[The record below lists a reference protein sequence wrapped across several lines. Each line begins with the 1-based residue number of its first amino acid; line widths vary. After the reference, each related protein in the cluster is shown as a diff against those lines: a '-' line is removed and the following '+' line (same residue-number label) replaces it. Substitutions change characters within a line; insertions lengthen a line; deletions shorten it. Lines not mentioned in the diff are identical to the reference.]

1 MKLLHPALPLHRT
14 TLTLITGIPQ
24 PITRAR
30 KWFTTTSRAPHLLPK
45 PICYLHL
52 TASSPASKAR
62 MSTSTQH
69 IDIPPPPKVTTA
81 GDMVESAKRAAGLR
95 AVADHLLPTFTHVG
109 IGSGSTI
116 KYVVEAIAA
125 LPTEQTSRMKFVPT
139 GIQSRDLIRAA
150 RLPLLAIDDLVLEK
164 PYEAGQQYLDVCFD
178 GADEVDL
185 ELNCIKGGG
194 ACHYQEKLVAKFSKK
209 FICVADYRKKV
220 DQLLTNWPG
229 VPIEVQPLATEAVR
243 RELITMG
250 SIKPY
255 IRSGL
260 PGKAGHI
267 VTDNG
272 NHVIDAPFPPLL
284 LNSEKDK
291 MDPSKGL
298 WTVDAL
304 AARIKS
310 ITGVLEIGIFSG
322 PNGPQAKALGKGGEK
337 PIIVYFGM
345 QDGTVETREF
355 ASN

>member
-1 MKLLHPALPLHRT
+1 MSES
-14 TLTLITGIPQ
+14 
-24 PITRAR
+24 
-30 KWFTTTSRAPHLLPK
+30 TTT
-45 PICYLHL
+45 IE
-52 TASSPASKAR
+52 
-62 MSTSTQH
+62 
-69 IDIPPPPKVTTA
+69 PPPPPPVTTA
-81 GDMVESAKRAAGLR
+81 GDLVEAAKRAAGR
-95 AVADHLLPTFTHVG
+95 KAVEDHLLPTYTHIG

-125 LPTEQTSRMKFVPT
+125 LPSETTSKMKFVPT
-139 GIQSRDLIRAA
+139 GIQSRDLIRVAK
-150 RLPLLAIDDLVLEK
+150 LPLLAIDDLVLEK
-164 PYEAGQQYLDVCFD
+164 PYVPGQQYLDVCFD

-220 DQLLTNWPG
+220 DRLLTNWVG

-243 RELITMG
+243 RELITIG
-250 SIKPY
+250 SKKPF

-291 MDPSKGL
+291 MDVSKGL

-304 AARIKS
+304 AARLKS

-322 PNGPQAKALGKGGEK
+322 PNGPQAREMGKGGEK
-337 PIIVYFGM
+337 PIMVYFGM
-345 QDGTVETREF
+345 EDGNVEMRQ
-355 ASN
+355 

>member
-1 MKLLHPALPLHRT
+1 MD
-14 TLTLITGIPQ
+14 
-24 PITRAR
+24 
-30 KWFTTTSRAPHLLPK
+30 S
-45 PICYLHL
+45 
-52 TASSPASKAR
+52 
-62 MSTSTQH
+62 
-69 IDIPPPPKVTTA
+69 PPPPQVTTA
-81 GDMVESAKRAAGLR
+81 GDLVEAAKRAAGLK
-95 AVADHLLPTFTHVG
+95 AVEEHLLPTYTHIG

-116 KYVVEAIAA
+116 KYVVEAIAL
-125 LPTEQTSRMKFVPT
+125 LPKEQTTRMKFVPT

-150 RLPLLAIDDLVLEK
+150 KLPLLAIDDLVLEK
-164 PYEAGQQYLDVCFD
+164 PYVEGQQYLDVCFD

-194 ACHYQEKLVAKFSKK
+194 ACHYQEKLVAKFSKT
-209 FICVADYRKKV
+209 FICVADYRKKS
-220 DQLLTNWPG
+220 DRLLSNWPA

-250 SIKPY
+250 SIKPL

-291 MDPSKGL
+291 MDPSRGL
-298 WTVDAL
+298 WTVDTL

-322 PNGPQAKALGKGGEK
+322 PNGPQAQKLGKGGEK
-337 PIIVYFGM
+337 PVLVYFGSA
-345 QDGTVETREF
+345 DGTVETRE
-355 ASN
+355 AVLV